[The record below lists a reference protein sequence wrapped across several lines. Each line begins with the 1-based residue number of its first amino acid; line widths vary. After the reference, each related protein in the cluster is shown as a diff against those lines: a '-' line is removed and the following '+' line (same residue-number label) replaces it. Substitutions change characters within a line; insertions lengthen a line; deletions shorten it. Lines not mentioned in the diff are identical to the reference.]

1 MNKISEYRNKAKVSQ
16 AGLAKT
22 IGVTPSTIG
31 NYEAGIRNINVEM
44 CWKIVK
50 ALNQLG
56 AECTFG
62 DVFPDPQEDCETKE
76 QGVKPPTKGA
86 NGE

>member
-50 ALNQLG
+50 ALNQHG
-56 AECTFG
+56 AECTFEH
-62 DVFPDPQEDCETKE
+62 VFPDP
-76 QGVKPPTKGA
+76 KGDI
-86 NGE
+86 N